1 MKKRKYH
8 LFLQNQPIKAHKK
21 QRSILGATLREGAFA
36 KVKVATQKHT
46 GEKTAI
52 KILDKSKLLEDE
64 KDAICLKKEI
74 NILKRLHHKNII

>member
-8 LFLQNQPIKAHKK
+8 LFLQNQHIKAHKK

-52 KILDKSKLLEDE
+52 K
-64 KDAICLKKEI
+64 
-74 NILKRLHHKNII
+74 N